1 MKDFFRSIDRQFNG
15 FIANL
20 AGGAVLLLF
29 FAVLVVWSDF
39 FLRLVFG
46 CSLLIAAW
54 ISFYAALKLYQIKRK
69 IKDFIPRIK

>member
-1 MKDFFRSIDRQFNG
+1 
-15 FIANL
+15 
-20 AGGAVLLLF
+20 LLF

-46 CSLLIAAW
+46 CALLIAAW